1 MTESKQICGADLLR
15 SPQLNRADAFTQE
28 ERDARGLEAGEDA
41 AAGRDL
47 AAAEDPVEPDEV
59 E

>member
-1 MTESKQICGADLLR
+1 MKAKFAEA
-15 SPQLNRADAFTQE
+15 AA
-28 ERDARGLEAGEDA
+28 ERDARGLATGEGA